1 MTPSPYLNES
11 VARLAP
17 YVPGLQKPGVL
28 KLNTNE
34 NPYPP
39 PATVAQ
45 ALATF
50 DAETLRLYPEPNADT
65 LRDALAEH
73 FGCKRENVFVGNGS
87 DEILRLAV
95 QAFTPAAHPAA
106 GAFHP
111 TYSLYPVLA
120 RAASVPW
127 KQWELADDG
136 SYGWPEEM
144 PGLEETGV
152 FFLANPNAP
161 TGTLADP
168 AAVEA
173 LADRVPGVLLVDE
186 AYIDFAGP
194 GATALP
200 LALARPDVLATRTF
214 SKAGAMAGARL
225 GIAVGD
231 AGLIDG
237 LMRLKDSYNVN
248 RLSQALALAELAGW
262 SEVRAAA
269 GKIATTRDE
278 TAAALAAKG
287 WEVTPSRANFLWAK
301 PPAGR
306 SAKEVYDHL
315 AAQDILVRHF
325 PDDPRTRDHLRISI
339 GKSEDM
345 ERFLAALPRA

>member
-1 MTPSPYLNES
+1 MASPFLRES
-11 VARLAP
+11 VARLPP
-17 YVPGLQKPGVL
+17 YVPGLQRSGVL

-39 PATVAQ
+39 PATVAA
-45 ALATF
+45 ALAAF
-50 DAETLRLYPEPNADT
+50 DAEALRLYPEPSCDT
-65 LRDALAEH
+65 LREAFAAH
-73 FGCKRENVFVGNGS
+73 FGCAAENVFVGNGS

-120 RAASVPW
+120 RAADVPW

-144 PGLEETGV
+144 PGLGETGV

-161 TGTLADP
+161 TGTLAAPD
-168 AAVEA
+168 AVA
-173 LADRVPGVLLVDE
+173 RLAEKVPGVLLVDE

-200 LALARPDVLATRTF
+200 LALSRKNVIVTRTL

-225 GIAVGD
+225 GVAVGD
-231 AGLIDG
+231 PELIDG
-237 LMRLKDSYNVN
+237 FLRLKDSYNVN
-248 RLSQALALAELAGW
+248 RLTQVLALAELEGW
-262 SEVRAAA
+262 AEVRATA

-287 WEVTPSRANFLWAK
+287 WEVTPSRANFLWVK

-306 SAKEVYDHL
+306 TAKGVYDAL
-315 AAQDILVRHF
+315 AAKDILVRHF
-325 PDDPRTRDHLRISI
+325 PDDPQTRDHLRISI

-345 ERFLAALPRA
+345 ERLLAALP

>member
-1 MTPSPYLNES
+1 MASPFLRES
-11 VARLAP
+11 VAALSA
-17 YVPGLQKPGVL
+17 YVPGLQRAGAL

-39 PATVAQ
+39 PTTVAE
-45 ALATF
+45 ALAAF
-50 DAETLRLYPEPNADT
+50 DAATLRLYPEPDAGT
-65 LRDALAEH
+65 LREAIAAH
-73 FGCKRENVFVGNGS
+73 VGCRKENVFVGNGS
-87 DEILRLAV
+87 DEVLRLAV

-127 KQWELADDG
+127 KQWDLSGDG
-136 SYGWPEEM
+136 SYRWPDEM
-144 PGLEETGV
+144 PGLDEAGL

-161 TGTLADP
+161 TGTLASP
-168 AAVEA
+168 EAVEQ
-173 LADRVPGVLLVDE
+173 LAERVAGVLLVDE
-186 AYIDFAGP
+186 AYVDFAGP
-194 GATALP
+194 GAAAVP
-200 LALARPDVLATRTF
+200 LALRRRNVLVSRTF

-225 GIAVGD
+225 GYAVGD
-231 AGLIDG
+231 EGLVDG

-248 RLSQALALAELAGW
+248 RLTQALALAELAGW
-262 SEVRAAA
+262 SEVRATA

-301 PPAGR
+301 PPAGQ
-306 SAKEVYDHL
+306 SAKDVYEALL
-315 AAQDILVRHF
+315 AQNILVRYF
-325 PDDPRTRDHLRISI
+325 PGDPRTREHLRISV
-339 GKSEDM
+339 GTGEDM
-345 ERFLAALPRA
+345 ERFLAALP